1 MCMCHMHLLYTACVF
16 PVSPYETEATVDES
30 AVSNPA
36 LDLVEEN
43 ELSTITDQQR
53 MW

>member
-1 MCMCHMHLLYTACVF
+1 M
-16 PVSPYETEATVDES
+16 SPYVFNETELEATVDES